1 MNEISVKIILL
12 GDSSVGKSSLMLRF
26 TDNIYEENKVSTI
39 GVEFKN
45 KYIKINNQKIK
56 LIIYDTSGQERYH
69 SLSKSF
75 IRKAKG
81 IIFVFDL
88 TNEAS
93 FENINNWLMTSN
105 DVIQNYKKILVGN
118 KLDLN
123 NGQIDT
129 KRIEK
134 FCEKH
139 NMEYFEAS
147 AKKGTNVNK
156 IFNEIARLILDIKQ
170 NKEKEIDN
178 QSTEITIHDGKSKK
192 AKECC
197 K

>member
-69 SLSKSF
+69 SLSSSF

-123 NGQIDT
+123 DRQIDT

-134 FCEKH
+134 FCAKH

-147 AKKGTNVNK
+147 AKKGTNVDK

>member
-69 SLSKSF
+69 SLSSSF

-93 FENINNWLMTSN
+93 FENINNWLMTSD
-105 DVIQNYKKILVGN
+105 DVIENYKKILVGN

-123 NGQIDT
+123 DRQIDT
-129 KRIEK
+129 KRIEN
-134 FCEKH
+134 FCATH
-139 NMEYFEAS
+139 NMKYFEAS
-147 AKKGTNVNK
+147 AKNGNGVRTFMMKIIEDVVNNK
-156 IFNEIARLILDIKQ
+156 INDRSSFNIK
-170 NKEKEIDN
+170 NYYSNNDN
-178 QSTEITIHDGKSKK
+178 QKRG
-192 AKECC
+192 CFC
-197 K
+197 